1 MNKEKMTAREI
12 EEFNNE
18 VEFNQSA
25 ASWVMDIICCIIFW
39 PMTILAIRR
48 RIKYNEKIKIEN
60 HPEKAEQ

>member
-1 MNKEKMTAREI
+1 MDKEKMTAREI

-48 RIKYNEKIKIEN
+48 RIKYNEKIEIKNEC
-60 HPEKAEQ
+60 EDAKQ